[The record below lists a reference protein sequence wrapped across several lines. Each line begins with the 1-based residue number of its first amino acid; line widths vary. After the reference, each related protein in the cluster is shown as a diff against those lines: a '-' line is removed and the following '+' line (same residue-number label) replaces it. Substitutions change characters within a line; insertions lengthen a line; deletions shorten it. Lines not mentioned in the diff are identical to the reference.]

1 MQIFLHFFV
10 RKMFLED
17 VWWPY
22 RLFQV
27 DIHRFDWRLEALF
40 HRSLYPM
47 GIVAFSEELCSLGA
61 ERIYVSDKHPLH
73 FAV

>member
-1 MQIFLHFFV
+1 MKTGDIVFLRRPYKFFCIFFV

-27 DIHRFDWRLEALF
+27 DIYRFDWRLEALF

-47 GIVAFSEELCSLGA
+47 GIVAFSEE
-61 ERIYVSDKHPLH
+61 
-73 FAV
+73 

>member
-27 DIHRFDWRLEALF
+27 DIYRFDWRLEALF

-47 GIVAFSEELCSLGA
+47 GIVAFSEE
-61 ERIYVSDKHPLH
+61 
-73 FAV
+73 